1 MAQNMNRSMLRHEK
15 GKSADFISERL
26 VAFSLSVTF
35 IILPCILRCAPNS
48 LATAAV
54 SRIERLAVN
63 NLNFLSAC
71 KQTCSILCIP
81 SRLWIFF
88 EKNAPDETW
97 RVFFLRRMA
106 TIYMALLRI
115 PNCGAE
121 MTSFFLVSRAGERL
135 ETRALTTPDNS
146 NGACCEERVSCAMS
160 PKALAVLGAF
170 GSKAVSGVI
179 AATEAGFLFPSSEIG
194 ATAEVGFANANSG
207 ALHAGLIF
215 ACAAYRHSLAKA
227 FIFMRRL
234 AC

>member
-26 VAFSLSVTF
+26 IAFSLSVTF

-88 EKNAPDETW
+88 DKNAPDETW
-97 RVFFLRRMA
+97 RVFFSAEDGNNLSGSTAHSKLWRRND
-106 TIYMALLRI
+106 II
-115 PNCGAE
+115 F
-121 MTSFFLVSRAGERL
+121 SGE
-135 ETRALTTPDNS
+135 
-146 NGACCEERVSCAMS
+146 
-160 PKALAVLGAF
+160 
-170 GSKAVSGVI
+170 
-179 AATEAGFLFPSSEIG
+179 
-194 ATAEVGFANANSG
+194 
-207 ALHAGLIF
+207 
-215 ACAAYRHSLAKA
+215 
-227 FIFMRRL
+227 
-234 AC
+234 